1 MRLLMLDT
9 SVFPCSKTCWSY
21 PVKKSVLNVVV
32 GGLTDH
38 ISTYPFSYSQSG
50 LTRKVVIMEIPTN
63 SMSIS
68 YSVVACCG
76 FEPPQWV
83 MSPICNHLHLHAIYY
98 VLPRG
103 IEPRFSGWKP
113 DVLTDRRWEQK
124 NQYLIRFTDYPNLV
138 DLIGEDRFVTISY
151 YGRG

>member
-1 MRLLMLDT
+1 MVLVHRLGFKPRTYSLEVNYSIQLSYRCKYHIMRLLMLDT
-9 SVFPCSKTCWSY
+9 SVFTCSKTCWSY
-21 PVKKSVLNVVV
+21 PLKKSVLNVVV

-103 IEPRFSGWKP
+103 IEPRFSG
-113 DVLTDRRWEQK
+113 
-124 NQYLIRFTDYPNLV
+124 
-138 DLIGEDRFVTISY
+138 
-151 YGRG
+151 

>member
-1 MRLLMLDT
+1 MVLVHRLGFKPRTYSLEVNCSIQLSYRCKYHIMRLLMLDT
-9 SVFPCSKTCWSY
+9 SVFTCSKTCWSY
-21 PVKKSVLNVVV
+21 PLKKSVLNVVV

-103 IEPRFSGWKP
+103 IEPRFSG
-113 DVLTDRRWEQK
+113 
-124 NQYLIRFTDYPNLV
+124 
-138 DLIGEDRFVTISY
+138 
-151 YGRG
+151 